1 MSRSRPRVL
10 IIGGGFGGL
19 FCARRLARSA
29 VDVIML
35 DRSAGHLFQPLLY
48 QCATGTL
55 SIAHISRPLREE
67 FARYP
72 NIRTLLGKA
81 VEIDPDRRV
90 VTAMRPDESTFTL
103 DYDVL
108 VVAAGMQQ
116 SYFGKRHFAEWAPG
130 MKTLDDALGI
140 RQRIFT
146 AFEIAETLPPGPE
159 RDAWL
164 TFAVSGGGPT
174 GVELAG
180 QIREMATRTL
190 ANEFHSIEPEEA
202 RVLLFDG
209 GDRVLKTFAPDL
221 SERAAQALQKLGVE
235 IRLGVHVTDVRRE
248 GVTVTPK
255 SGAAAQDYAA
265 RTVFWTAGVEA
276 VPFARHLAQVCGVET
291 DRAGRLAVAPDLSVP
306 GYPEIFV
313 VGDLVGR
320 DNLPGV
326 AENAMQGGLHAAAC
340 IRRDLAGRPRRKY
353 TYRDLG
359 SAAYIS
365 RGNALLQVG
374 PLKVSGFAGWIAW
387 GLLHIAFLTG
397 VGNRIS
403 TVTTWLA
410 TIARSGRYHR
420 AFMLGSASTPEQRY
434 TWSSREDL
442 PTPQPG
448 RGSNN
453 GRPGIPGRMTIS
465 PEDVR
470 RLLDSDDGATLV
482 LIEGRAEVI
491 TDDQKDS
498 DAYRGALE
506 VITRQE
512 LLDRIG
518 GDGGLSDDRLAAQA
532 ASLDT
537 AVNELGG

>member
-1 MSRSRPRVL
+1 
-10 IIGGGFGGL
+10 
-19 FCARRLARSA
+19 
-29 VDVIML
+29 
-35 DRSAGHLFQPLLY
+35 
-48 QCATGTL
+48 
-55 SIAHISRPLREE
+55 
-67 FARYP
+67 
-72 NIRTLLGKA
+72 
-81 VEIDPDRRV
+81 
-90 VTAMRPDESTFTL
+90 
-103 DYDVL
+103 
-108 VVAAGMQQ
+108 
-116 SYFGKRHFAEWAPG
+116 
-130 MKTLDDALGI
+130 
-140 RQRIFT
+140 
-146 AFEIAETLPPGPE
+146 
-159 RDAWL
+159 
-164 TFAVSGGGPT
+164 
-174 GVELAG
+174 
-180 QIREMATRTL
+180 
-190 ANEFHSIEPEEA
+190 
-202 RVLLFDG
+202 
-209 GDRVLKTFAPDL
+209 
-221 SERAAQALQKLGVE
+221 
-235 IRLGVHVTDVRRE
+235 
-248 GVTVTPK
+248 
-255 SGAAAQDYAA
+255 
-265 RTVFWTAGVEA
+265 
-276 VPFARHLAQVCGVET
+276 
-291 DRAGRLAVAPDLSVP
+291 
-306 GYPEIFV
+306 
-313 VGDLVGR
+313 VGR